1 MENEST
7 DELMQLIEESW
18 YWSTIND
25 IVDIFDKYGMD
36 NVLADV
42 GNMKIQREEAKSKD
56 IDNDCLFVCF
66 CLNHHQGVT

>member
-1 MENEST
+1 MENDSQ
-7 DELMQLIEESW
+7 DELMELIEESW

-42 GNMKIQREEAKSKD
+42 GNMKIQREESK
-56 IDNDCLFVCF
+56 IKPLEEDC
-66 CLNHHQGVT
+66 

>member
-42 GNMKIQREEAKSKD
+42 GNMKIQREEAKSYKLEED
-56 IDNDCLFVCF
+56 I
-66 CLNHHQGVT
+66 

>member
-1 MENEST
+1 MENDST

-25 IVDIFDKYGMD
+25 IVDMFDKYGMD

-42 GNMKIQREEAKSKD
+42 GNMKIQREEAKINKLEED
-56 IDNDCLFVCF
+56 I
-66 CLNHHQGVT
+66 

>member
-1 MENEST
+1 MENESQE
-7 DELMQLIEESW
+7 ELMQLIEESW

-25 IVDIFDKYGMD
+25 IVDMFDKYGMD

-56 IDNDCLFVCF
+56 ID
-66 CLNHHQGVT
+66 Q

>member
-1 MENEST
+1 MENESQ

-25 IVDIFDKYGMD
+25 IVDMFDKYGMD

-42 GNMKIQREEAKSKD
+42 GNMKIQREESMIKPLEE
-56 IDNDCLFVCF
+56 DC
-66 CLNHHQGVT
+66 

>member
-1 MENEST
+1 MENDSQE
-7 DELMQLIEESW
+7 ELMQLIEESW

-42 GNMKIQREEAKSKD
+42 GNMKIQREESK
-56 IDNDCLFVCF
+56 IKPLEEDC
-66 CLNHHQGVT
+66 